1 MLLDGGGADCVD
13 GPTNLEGSGGRKCF
27 HMYALKLILVHSET
41 NIINKNGPI
50 PLEQTRQLQ
59 VIKLSAK
66 VASQYLLLMQ

>member
-1 MLLDGGGADCVD
+1 MGGVDHVD

-27 HMYALKLILVHSET
+27 HMYALKLILVHSAET

-59 VIKLSAK
+59 LIKLSAK